1 MQTPRS
7 GPDMI
12 PQSRCENHH
21 MNKSTLLSSTLG
33 RTGEIDAETQVRAV
47 INAKALAHCLQD
59 MFDNVAT
66 RVHEIGTE
74 DQFPELEECLR
85 SGLE

>member
-1 MQTPRS
+1 
-7 GPDMI
+7 
-12 PQSRCENHH
+12 
-21 MNKSTLLSSTLG
+21 MNKSTLLSSTL
-33 RTGEIDAETQVRAV
+33 RADGEADAETQGIVV

-85 SGLE
+85 SRLE